1 MGGLTFAQIYFT
13 GDKIL
18 FMQSHRF
25 PPAAVLLIA
34 LTTYTVFAGEIDRT
48 TIKVTASSWEQ
59 KAKGGWKDFPPEATL
74 DGNLESPSFWCAE
87 GKGEWIQ
94 YDLGAMKKLDQ
105 IKIAFVAGDK
115 RVYTID
121 LLVSKTGDEKD
132 WTTVTAK
139 ATSSGKTLQLEPF
152 PLGGAEARFVKIIG
166 YGNNSEK
173 MANWTNLAEVAFV
186 EVGPATEP
194 VKKPSH

>member
-1 MGGLTFAQIYFT
+1 MLPMKFNRLQTSAILAVISFAT
-13 GDKIL
+13 
-18 FMQSHRF
+18 
-25 PPAAVLLIA
+25 AASL
-34 LTTYTVFAGEIDRT
+34 AGEIDSK

-59 KAKGGWKDFPPEATL
+59 KAKGGWKDFPPELTL

-94 YDLGAMKKLDQ
+94 YDLGAVKKLEE

-139 ATSSGKTLQLEPF
+139 ATSSGKTLKFEPF
-152 PLGGAEARFVKIIG
+152 KLNGVEARFVKIVG

-173 MANWTNLAEVAFV
+173 MANWTNLAEVAFE
-186 EVGPATEP
+186 EVGPTTQPAEKPDAP
-194 VKKPSH
+194 VH